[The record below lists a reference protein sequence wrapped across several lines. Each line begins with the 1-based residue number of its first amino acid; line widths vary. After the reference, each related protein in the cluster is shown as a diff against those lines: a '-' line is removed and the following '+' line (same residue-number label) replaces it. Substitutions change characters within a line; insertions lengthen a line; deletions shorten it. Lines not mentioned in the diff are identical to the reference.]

1 MLDMGG
7 DTHGAAGRGAP
18 GGSAAVAQGVGA
30 APRTTAASPALRP
43 PPEVLPESDAW
54 GGPGWGGVGGEHHP
68 PFYGGRGV
76 KGGGSAEL
84 GSQL

>member
-54 GGPGWGGVGGEHHP
+54 GGPGWGGWAGSITPLFMGVGG
-68 PFYGGRGV
+68 
-76 KGGGSAEL
+76 
-84 GSQL
+84 